1 MPIRII
7 KKAENFSEKK
17 LRASLKRI
25 HAMPKATIA
34 AIGAVK
40 KRLHNNM
47 TTLDIRKTVTGVLK
61 KLDPK
66 ALKKYLSSKKKKR

>member
-25 HAMPKATIA
+25 HAMPKATA
-34 AIGAVK
+34 AAVGAVK
-40 KRLHNNM
+40 KKLHNNM

-61 KLDPK
+61 MLDPK
-66 ALKKYLSSKKKKR
+66 AMKRYLAFKKK